1 MRPYLLGEVT
11 VSGVNLP
18 RYVPPMRHR
27 GGIGLLPSIRRLRRL
42 LGTGGMK
49 GVGKFEKGVSFCLI
63 VSRSA
68 TDITAPRDDWAK
80 K

>member
-1 MRPYLLGEVT
+1 MRPYLLSYRGEVT

-18 RYVPPMRHR
+18 RYV
-27 GGIGLLPSIRRLRRL
+27 PSIRRLRRL